1 MASAVSIRIL
11 LLKAW
16 SICVLTEC
24 WISALKRLLK
34 IISAPAL
41 TVLPKSC
48 RRWVF
53 LLYSPI
59 VAHRFLKLSVSAAP
73 LLKNISQELRRVL
86 KASDW
91 TRLPE
96 RLLCVMSL
104 RLLSKTLIFS
114 AMNQVRIINGVMAVS
129 SICLIR
135 KRLSS
140 YSRPARPVIISSLRS
155 LASSCAAVLLPI
167 RICAVC

>member
-1 MASAVSIRIL
+1 M
-11 LLKAW
+11 
-16 SICVLTEC
+16 LTEC

-53 LLYSPI
+53 LLYSLI
-59 VAHRFLKLSVSAAP
+59 AAHRFLKLSVSAAP

-91 TRLPE
+91 MRLPE

-104 RLLSKTLIFS
+104 RLLSKTLTFS
-114 AMNQVRIINGVMAVS
+114 AMNQVLIINGVTAAS

-140 YSRPARPVIISSLRS
+140 CSRPARPVIISSLRS
-155 LASSCAAVLLPI
+155 LASSCAAVPLPT

>member
-1 MASAVSIRIL
+1 M
-11 LLKAW
+11 
-16 SICVLTEC
+16 LTEC

-41 TVLPKSC
+41 TVLLKSC

-53 LLYSPI
+53 LLYSLI
-59 VAHRFLKLSVSAAP
+59 VAHRFLKLSVSAVQ
-73 LLKNISQELRRVL
+73 LSKNISRELRRVL

-114 AMNQVRIINGVMAVS
+114 AMNQVRIINGVTAES

-140 YSRPARPVIISSLRS
+140 CSRPARPVITSSSRS
-155 LASSCAAVLLPI
+155 SASSCAAVPLPI

>member
-1 MASAVSIRIL
+1 M
-11 LLKAW
+11 
-16 SICVLTEC
+16 LTEC

-34 IISAPAL
+34 IISAPAPM
-41 TVLPKSC
+41 VLPKSC

-59 VAHRFLKLSVSAAP
+59 VVHRFLKLSVSAAP
-73 LLKNISQELRRVL
+73 LSKNILPELHRVL

-96 RLLCVMSL
+96 RLPCVMSL
-104 RLLSKTLIFS
+104 RFPSKILIFS
-114 AMNQVRIINGVMAVS
+114 AMNQVLIINGVTAAS

-135 KRLSS
+135 KRLLSC
-140 YSRPARPVIISSLRS
+140 SRPARQVITSSLRS
-155 LASSCAAVLLPI
+155 SASSCAAVPLPI